1 MKFPSIFRRAPD
13 PIPSTSLELVAAKP
27 AAVPAAVPPVIPTKM
42 NQAAPKADLV
52 QPKISDFAPMF
63 WANRRLDPSQ
73 IRWVLQNAA
82 QGSLTD
88 QYELFSLMED
98 TWPRLLKNLAEVR
111 SNASRGK
118 FTVQPYTTG
127 SEKPTESAKEKAD
140 LVEAAMKN
148 WRPRPGTLEL
158 GFEDALYHV
167 LDAYGKGIS
176 VLEVGWTKNPDGI
189 LPRCAHMLSPRRYG
203 WSPDGTE
210 LGLLG
215 SGSTVWTPTPTS
227 TSWQPFPAG
236 QFWCGIWQARSGA
249 PGATALLR
257 ALAPY
262 WVGITFGWEWLLAT
276 AQIFGVPFR
285 WATYDSSRPELL
297 GTLVQ
302 MLQQMGTAGFAAFPA
317 GTTLDFKDAV
327 TRSQDNPQILI
338 QQLADK
344 ACDLLILG
352 QEGSGAQH
360 SQGLNGGGQ
369 AQLQG
374 EVRREVLHSAAQWC
388 ANLLNYQLVPAL
400 LQFNWGDVSE
410 PPTVVPDLAGD
421 PDPVQLAQ
429 RDQVLSAIPGV
440 RFVASEF
447 YERHGL
453 SKPEDGE
460 ETIGGTPAAADLPP
474 QGGVSSGM
482 SGSAP
487 GGAGSPGSDPAK
499 APQTA
504 QDGLGD
510 TSIATTTANGLIVDS
525 PRSAVPRSD
534 ALNARGSDQSGGAS
548 AVPGDYQMP
557 EATRRALAAAHARDM
572 APLRKAA
579 APLLSAIEAGN
590 LDVVGELEAFIAKL
604 DALAP
609 TMVGAGELANA
620 LEAALAEAAITGAA
634 HSYAKLPN
642 TKHPNAK

>member
-1 MKFPSIFRRAPD
+1 MI
-13 PIPSTSLELVAAKP
+13 TAAKP
-27 AAVPAAVPPVIPTKM
+27 GEVPPVITTKP
-42 NQAAPKADLV
+42 ALVAPRADLV

-118 FTVQPYTTG
+118 FTIQPYVTG
-127 SEKPTESAKEKAD
+127 GGKPTESAKEKAD
-140 LVEAAMKN
+140 LVEAALKN

-158 GFEDALYHV
+158 GFEDALFHV
-167 LDAYGKGIS
+167 LDAYGKGIA
-176 VLEVGWTKNPDGI
+176 VLEVGWSKNPDGI

-215 SGSTVWTPTPTS
+215 SGSAVWTPTPTT
-227 TSWQPFPAG
+227 TSWEPFPSG

-285 WATYDSSRPELL
+285 WATYDPTRPELL
-297 GTLVQ
+297 STLTQ
-302 MLQQMGTAGFAAFPA
+302 MLQQMATAGYAAFPA

-338 QQLADK
+338 QNLADK

-352 QEGSGAQH
+352 QESSGQAH
-360 SQGLNGGGQ
+360 SGNALGGGGM

-400 LQFNWGDVSE
+400 LQWNWGDVSE
-410 PPTVVPDLAGD
+410 QPTVVPDLAGD
-421 PDPVQLAQ
+421 PDPVQVAT
-429 RDQVLSAIPGV
+429 RDQVLSTIPGV

-453 SKPEDGE
+453 SKPEDGD
-460 ETIGGTPAAADLPP
+460 ETIGGQPSPSGFPP
-474 QGGVSSGM
+474 TGGSSGL

-487 GGAGSPGSDPAK
+487 GGAGSPGADPGAAPEKAQDDSGGDKIATK
-499 APQTA
+499 AP
-504 QDGLGD
+504 
-510 TSIATTTANGLIVDS
+510 NGLIVDS
-525 PRSAVPRSD
+525 PRSAIPRSE
-534 ALNARGSDQSGGAS
+534 ALNARNAAPSAGPA

-557 EATRRALAAAHARDM
+557 EATRKALARAHANDM

-579 APLLSAIEAGN
+579 QPLLSAIEAGN
-590 LDVVGELEAFIAKL
+590 LDVVGELEAFIAHL

-609 TMVGAGELANA
+609 KMIGASELANV

-642 TKHPNAK
+642 AKAPHSK

>member
-1 MKFPSIFRRAPD
+1 MKFPLSIFKKSEARSQKSAPD
-13 PIPSTSLELVAAKP
+13 LMIATSAA
-27 AAVPAAVPPVIPTKM
+27 ATPVMP
-42 NQAAPKADLV
+42 AAPKADLI

-118 FTVQPYTTG
+118 FTIQPYTTG
-127 SEKPTESAKEKAD
+127 SEKPTDSAKEKAD
-140 LVEAAMKN
+140 LVEAALKN

-158 GFEDALYHV
+158 GFEDALFHA

-176 VLEVGWTKNPDGI
+176 VLEIGWSKNPDGI
-189 LPRCAHMLSPRRYG
+189 LPRAAHMLSPRRYG

-227 TSWQPFPAG
+227 SSWEPFPAG

-285 WATYDSSRPELL
+285 WATYDPSRPELL
-297 GTLVQ
+297 GTLTQ
-302 MLQQMGTAGFAAFPA
+302 MLQQMATAGYAAFPA

-338 QQLADK
+338 QNLADK

-352 QEGSGAQH
+352 QEASGQAH
-360 SQGLNGGGQ
+360 SGNALGGGGM

-388 ANLLNYQLVPAL
+388 ANLLNYQLVPAI
-400 LQFNWGDVSE
+400 LQWNWGDVSE
-410 PPTVVPDLAGD
+410 TPTVVPDLAGD
-421 PDPVQLAQ
+421 PDPVQVAT
-429 RDQVLSAIPGV
+429 RDQVLSTIPGV
-440 RFVASEF
+440 RFVAAEF

-453 SKPEDGE
+453 SKPEAGD
-460 ETIGGTPAAADLPP
+460 ETIGGTPATPGFPP
-474 QGGVSSGM
+474 KGGVSSGM

-487 GGAGSPGSDPAK
+487 GGTGSPGSGPGN

-504 QDGLGD
+504 QDRLGGD
-510 TSIATTTANGLIVDS
+510 SIATMTANGLIVDP
-525 PRSAVPRSD
+525 PRSAIPRSD
-534 ALNARGSDQSGGAS
+534 ALNARESGQSGGAS
-548 AVPGDYQMP
+548 AMPGDYRMP
-557 EATRRALAAAHARDM
+557 EATAKALARAQANDM

-579 APLLSAIEAGN
+579 QPLLAAIEAGN
-590 LDVVGELEAFIAKL
+590 LDVVGELEAFIAHL

-609 TMVGAGELANA
+609 KMIGASELADV
-620 LEAALAEAAITGAA
+620 LEAGLSEAMIAGAA
-634 HSYAKLPN
+634 HSYSKLPN
-642 TKHPNAK
+642 AKEPNAK